1 MRKTL
6 VRQLIQSI
14 GEDPDREGLLETPAR
29 VSKAWDEF
37 FSGYKANLIEVFKT
51 FDPEGHGP
59 GELVLL
65 RNIEFYSMCVVGST
79 LVETPYGRMP
89 INRLQDGDWIYSFDE
104 EKGVFVVDRCF
115 SPRVTRTNSELVRV
129 YCDKDSLFCT
139 PDHLILTY
147 ERGWV
152 EAQELKC
159 GERVVALNR
168 GCIIEGNK
176 VRPYINYGATSAQV
190 AEHKLI
196 YESIHGPVARGMHI
210 HHIDHNSANN
220 HPDNLCHLSRTQHVQ
235 HHAQVDGRGKR
246 EAQKRSELTGSAK
259 EEYDARRRAGLEK
272 VHQDPIR
279 RQEMLE
285 KRSASMRE
293 SWRLRK
299 EGANHKVLSVT
310 KVPWKEDVWCLS
322 APRHHN
328 FIANGIVVHNCEHHM
343 VPFHGKAHI
352 AYIPGE
358 KVIGISKLA
367 RLLDIFAKRLQI
379 QERIGQQVTSALMEH
394 LQPKGAACILIAKH
408 LCISSRGVQK
418 QHSEMVTSSLTGC
431 FLEEPSARSELMQL
445 IQM

>member
-37 FSGYKANLIEVFKT
+37 FSGYKANPIEVFKT

-65 RNIEFYSMCVVGST
+65 RNIEFYSMC
-79 LVETPYGRMP
+79 E
-89 INRLQDGDWIYSFDE
+89 
-104 EKGVFVVDRCF
+104 
-115 SPRVTRTNSELVRV
+115 
-129 YCDKDSLFCT
+129 
-139 PDHLILTY
+139 
-147 ERGWV
+147 
-152 EAQELKC
+152 
-159 GERVVALNR
+159 
-168 GCIIEGNK
+168 
-176 VRPYINYGATSAQV
+176 
-190 AEHKLI
+190 
-196 YESIHGPVARGMHI
+196 
-210 HHIDHNSANN
+210 HHI
-220 HPDNLCHLSRTQHVQ
+220 
-235 HHAQVDGRGKR
+235 
-246 EAQKRSELTGSAK
+246 
-259 EEYDARRRAGLEK
+259 
-272 VHQDPIR
+272 
-279 RQEMLE
+279 
-285 KRSASMRE
+285 
-293 SWRLRK
+293 
-299 EGANHKVLSVT
+299 
-310 KVPWKEDVWCLS
+310 
-322 APRHHN
+322 
-328 FIANGIVVHNCEHHM
+328 

-431 FLEEPSARSELMQL
+431 FLEEPSTRSELMQL